1 MYTFLMWLG
10 IVAII
15 GAILPFLYVGV
26 KVFVTGL
33 FNDGHDVERYGFGL
47 VMIIDGL
54 IIGCALLL
62 LLLGGE

>member
-1 MYTFLMWLG
+1 MHTFLMWLG

-15 GAILPFLYVGV
+15 GAVLPFLYVGI
-26 KVFVTGL
+26 KVLATGL
-33 FNDGHDVERYGFGL
+33 FNDGHDAERYGFGL